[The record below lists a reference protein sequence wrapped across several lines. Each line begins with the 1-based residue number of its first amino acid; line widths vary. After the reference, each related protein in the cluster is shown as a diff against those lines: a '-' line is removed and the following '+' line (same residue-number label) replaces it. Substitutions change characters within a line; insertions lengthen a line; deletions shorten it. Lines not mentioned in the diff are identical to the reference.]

1 MNLYMIYYFLVR
13 FGSAATLFCGSLRTL
28 KLDANYDTN
37 SNCYSTKTEIK
48 KMNHATDFLCGRR
61 GGAVMS
67 LIGHSV
73 KEIEVIVDTF
83 SCSGQSRV

>member
-61 GGAVMS
+61 GGGGNV
-67 LIGHSV
+67 
-73 KEIEVIVDTF
+73 VDRTF
-83 SCSGQSRV
+83 SKGDRSNS